1 MFYTIIFLINDSIYK
16 PVYFF
21 FNQFFSFID
30 LELYFYSAI
39 KQTPT
44 PSSQSSPQ
52 AELIYLYQGADE
64 GVLVVLRIPMLAAYI
79 GGGTTIILIYNI
91 FTLK

>member
-1 MFYTIIFLINDSIYK
+1 MILYTKLYIFSLTN
-16 PVYFF
+16 FF
-21 FNQFFSFID
+21 FID

-79 GGGTTIILIYNI
+79 GGGTTIILIYNLS
-91 FTLK
+91 TLK

>member
-16 PVYFF
+16 TVYFF
-21 FNQFFSFID
+21 FNQFFFID

-79 GGGTTIILIYNI
+79 GGGTTIILIYNLS
-91 FTLK
+91 TLK